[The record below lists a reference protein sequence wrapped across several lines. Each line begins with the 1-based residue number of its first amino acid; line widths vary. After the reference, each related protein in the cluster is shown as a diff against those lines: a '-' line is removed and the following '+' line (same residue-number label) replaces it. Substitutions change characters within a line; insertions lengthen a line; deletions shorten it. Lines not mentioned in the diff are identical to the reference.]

1 MKKWVFAL
9 CVGLALLAFG
19 SGAGKDGDT
28 IKCGSET
35 MYPGSVC
42 EETRAGSTVDTK
54 TYEEMRESKEA
65 GQRIFNSWGRWAL
78 LGGGSVLTIAG
89 IFGIVATRRRRKAA
103 AGIQQP
109 HPAGPVYPPGQPN
122 APHVPPQGGHY
133 GQPQQYHPPQG
144 FGPTG
149 PREG

>member
-9 CVGLALLAFG
+9 CVGLALLALG

-42 EETRAGSTVDTK
+42 EETRAGNTVDTK
-54 TYEEMRESKEA
+54 TYAEMRESKEA

-89 IFGIVATRRRRKAA
+89 IFGIVTTRRRRAKAA

-109 HPAGPVYPPGQPN
+109 AGPTYPPGQPN

-133 GQPQQYHPPQG
+133 GPPQQYYPPQG

>member
-1 MKKWVFAL
+1 MKKWVIAL

-19 SGAGKDGDT
+19 SGVGVNDNT

-35 MYPGSVC
+35 MYPGDVC

-54 TYEEMRESKEA
+54 TYEEMKASKEA

-78 LGGGSVLTIAG
+78 LGGGLVLVVGGIAG
-89 IFGIVATRRRRKAA
+89 IMTTRRRRAKAA
-103 AGIQQP
+103 VGVQQP
-109 HPAGPVYPPGQPN
+109 HPVGPVYPPGQPY
-122 APHVPPQGGHY
+122 VPPQGGHY
-133 GQPQQYHPPQG
+133 GQPQQYQPPQN

-149 PREG
+149 PRD